1 MQKLL
6 KNGNKKIFFIV
17 DNQKINYVLDT
28 IDNSVFDK
36 WEKNDCINIYILH
49 RPPFVLE
56 IFLESEHKREEYDC

>member
-36 WEKNDCINIYILH
+36 
-49 RPPFVLE
+49 
-56 IFLESEHKREEYDC
+56 